1 MNYLITKYL
10 KYFKYLVDSLE
21 IEEMNVENERETIE
35 ELFKSVSFS
44 N

>member
-21 IEEMNVENERETIE
+21 IEEMNIENERETIE
-35 ELFKSVSFS
+35 ELFKSV
-44 N
+44 